1 MQEPAPVPV
10 PAPQDAMP
18 DSPDAIHAL
27 ARLAAL
33 SARGGR
39 SRAANRLG
47 AATGRF
53 ARWHLA
59 PTPVA
64 EEEGWLLTYL
74 DMVTLIL
81 VMMVVMLSFAGPGTR
96 GLPEQSP
103 SPVVAVGEHPEHA
116 SIVPPVAPPVTPP
129 PAQPEE
135 DPLAGL
141 PLDRLDKNIEVIVNQ
156 GSVSFRISNEI
167 LFASGDARLS
177 GTGLAVLGRLVPV
190 LGSAARHRIVVEGHT
205 DNVPIQTERFPSNWE
220 LSTGRAASVVRYL
233 QGQGIDPA
241 RMRATGFADTR
252 PLASNDTPQGRAQ
265 NRHVEVI
272 LEAPK

>member
-1 MQEPAPVPV
+1 MQEPV
-10 PAPQDAMP
+10 PAPQDALP
-18 DSPDAIHAL
+18 DSPDAIHGL

-39 SRAANRLG
+39 TRASNRPG

-53 ARWHLA
+53 ARWHLDLTPA
-59 PTPVA
+59 P
-64 EEEGWLLTYL
+64 EEDGWLLTYL
-74 DMVTLIL
+74 DVVTLIL

-96 GLPEQSP
+96 GLPEQTP

-116 SIVPPVAPPVTPP
+116 SIVPLIAPQVPPP
-129 PAQPEE
+129 PAEPEK

-141 PLDRLDKNIEVIVNQ
+141 PLDRLDKNIEVIVSQ
-156 GSVSFRISNEI
+156 GSVSFRISSEI
-167 LFASGDARLS
+167 LFASGEASLS
-177 GTGLAVLGRLVPV
+177 APGLAVLGRLAPV
-190 LGSAARHRIVVEGHT
+190 LASVARHRIVVEGHT

-252 PLASNDTPQGRAQ
+252 PLAPNDTPQGRAR

>member
-1 MQEPAPVPV
+1 MQEA
-10 PAPQDAMP
+10 
-18 DSPDAIHAL
+18 SPGPEGGLPGSPETLHRL

-39 SRAANRLG
+39 PRAGGRQGG
-47 AATGRF
+47 ASGRF
-53 ARWHLA
+53 ARWHLDL
-59 PTPVA
+59 TPA
-64 EEEGWLLTYL
+64 TEEDGWLLTYL
-74 DMVTLIL
+74 DVVTLIL

-96 GLPEQSP
+96 GLPLMSP

-116 SIVPPVAPPVTPP
+116 RIVPPIAPPVPPP
-129 PAQPEE
+129 PAEPEKN
-135 DPLAGL
+135 PLEGL

-156 GSVSFRISNEI
+156 GTVSFRISNEI

-177 GTGLAVLGRLVPV
+177 STGLAVLGRLVPV
-190 LGSAARHRIVVEGHT
+190 LGSVAQHRIVVEGHT

-233 QGQGIDPA
+233 QSQGIDPA

>member
-1 MQEPAPVPV
+1 MHETSPAPEGERPE
-10 PAPQDAMP
+10 
-18 DSPDAIHAL
+18 SPEDIRRL

-33 SARGGR
+33 SARGGHHR
-39 SRAANRLG
+39 PVRRQRPSA
-47 AATGRF
+47 GRF
-53 ARWHLA
+53 ARWHLEL
-59 PTPVA
+59 TPHS
-64 EEEGWLLTYL
+64 EEDGWLLTYL
-74 DMVTLIL
+74 DVVTLIL

-96 GLPEQSP
+96 GLPSTLP
-103 SPVVAVGEHPEHA
+103 APVVAVGAHPEHT
-116 SIVPPVAPPVTPP
+116 SIVPPIAPPVPPP
-129 PAQPEE
+129 PAPPEAN
-135 DPLAGL
+135 PLAGL
-141 PLDRLDKNIEVIVNQ
+141 PLEGLDKNIEVIVNQ

-177 GTGLAVLGRLVPV
+177 GPGLAVLGRLVPV
-190 LGSAARHRIVVEGHT
+190 LGSVAQHRIVVEGHT

-233 QGQGIDPA
+233 QSQGIDPA